1 MTLVAFFR
9 SFLSLF
15 RSCLLMM
22 KGILSDDG
30 GGAFEGMLSSEAA
43 IILPSTSG
51 EVMAQEDDADTD
63 MLPMAHGCDSL

>member
-1 MTLVAFFR
+1 MTFVAFFR

-30 GGAFEGMLSSEAA
+30 GGAFEAMLSSEVA
-43 IILPSTSG
+43 ILPSTSG
-51 EVMAQEDDADTD
+51 EVMAQEDDDTD
-63 MLPMAHGCDSL
+63 ILPIRWEKPL